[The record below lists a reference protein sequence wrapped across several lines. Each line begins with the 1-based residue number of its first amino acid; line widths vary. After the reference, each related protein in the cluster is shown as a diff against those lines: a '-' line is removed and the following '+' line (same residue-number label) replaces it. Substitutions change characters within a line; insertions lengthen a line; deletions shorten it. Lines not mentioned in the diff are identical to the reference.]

1 MNTDMKKQTAIEWLL
16 KQLEEKKMI
25 KLDKHSTFIFIK
37 DFSTTYELIVHQ
49 AKAME
54 REQIVDAYNAARNDH
69 HQMYF
74 AEEYYNETYGGDK

>member
-1 MNTDMKKQTAIEWLL
+1 MSKQTAIEWLL
-16 KQLEEKKMI
+16 DQLEEKKLI

-54 REQIVDAYNAARNDH
+54 KEQIIAAHDAARDDH
-69 HQMYF
+69 YQMYF
-74 AEEYYNETYGGDK
+74 SEEYYTKTYGGDK

>member
-54 REQIVDAYNAARNDH
+54 REQIVDAYRKGYREGALHED
-69 HQMYF
+69 F
-74 AEEYYNETYGGDK
+74 KDYYNETYGGDK